1 MFNSVCSLLFMGG
14 FHSCLQVLERLIKT
28 LRLICLEVVKLW
40 EDLVEVTLRC
50 AWERRQE
57 RRHVEIDG
65 EGPVKRT
72 AGITK

>member
-1 MFNSVCSLLFMGG
+1 MGG

-28 LRLICLEVVKLW
+28 LRFICLEVVKLW

-50 AWERRQE
+50 AWKQE
-57 RRHVEIDG
+57 PRHLEIDG

-72 AGITK
+72 ARIMK